1 MTENTTYPA
10 TAEEFE
16 EYRAVMDAMADEAE
30 ASAPD
35 PLPIHLGRE
44 DFVPA
49 AEIVPQGFS
58 IVRSVR

>member
-1 MTENTTYPA
+1 MFNDTFPSTP
-10 TAEEFE
+10 E
-16 EYRAVMDAMADEAE
+16 EYAEYCSVMEQMADEVE
-30 ASAPD
+30 RTIPD

-58 IVRSVR
+58 TVRSVR